1 MDRSKFVA
9 IVTGAIAIVLSL
21 AYLLMVQILDL
32 RTEMVPA
39 PFGLIAD
46 QPQITGVSEFLVGLL
61 SLVR

>member
-39 PFGLIAD
+39 PFGLLPGA
-46 QPQITGVSEFLVGLL
+46 PHITGVSEVLANLL
-61 SLVR
+61 SLIC